1 MCTFVIVLDQWGG
14 TGSQKITRF
23 NDLQHTFKGLWN
35 FIPFKFNCS
44 ILDIITLVA
53 KYLISKINVISL
65 WANLS
70 LKNEF
75 LSLANFKSI
84 LILPQMLNIFY
95 FLHFVIH
102 YRCNAEADTMPLWL
116 NKPIFTTC
124 QISIMPLG
132 YMYLCQYSKYYYFLL
147 NLC

>member
-1 MCTFVIVLDQWGG
+1 MGYILIVLDQWGG
-14 TGSQKITRF
+14 TGSQIITRF

-70 LKNEF
+70 QKNEF

-116 NKPIFTTC
+116 NKPIFTIC

-132 YMYLCQYSKYYYFLL
+132 YM
-147 NLC
+147 